1 MTVVTRSNK
10 FIRDHGADNGAEC
23 RRDGDYGA
31 ECRRDGEILM
41 LLPFYISCY
50 IFSKEKKI
58 NSIKKLYMCK

>member
-23 RRDGDYGA
+23 RRDHDGDYGA

-50 IFSKEKKI
+50 IFSKEKK
-58 NSIKKLYMCK
+58 

>member
-23 RRDGDYGA
+23 RRDHDGDDGA
-31 ECRRDGEILM
+31 ECRRDGEMILM

-50 IFSKEKKI
+50 IFSKEKK
-58 NSIKKLYMCK
+58 